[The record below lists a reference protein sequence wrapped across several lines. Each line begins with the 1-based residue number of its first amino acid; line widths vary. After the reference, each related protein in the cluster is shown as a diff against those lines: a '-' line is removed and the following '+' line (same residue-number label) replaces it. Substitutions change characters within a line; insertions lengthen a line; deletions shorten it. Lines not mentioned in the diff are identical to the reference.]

1 MNSRSSG
8 LLLTTVAFAVF
19 AGCSTKYAVPPAGSG
34 DYEYRLA
41 AASGGA
47 GQDTTLTVTCWRK
60 LVPRDS
66 LLEYHRRL
74 STAGWASAIG
84 ASVLLCG
91 SGALGWSQGWTA
103 LGQYSLGLGIALPVA
118 APLLAHAHGRTR
130 PPKRLTNFHPA
141 VGESLI
147 VENLTASRSCTYVTG
162 TSGKVALSA
171 NIIKDWL
178 AGRNDVSLW
187 VAPRSERG
195 TRLGINVTST
205 GTVREVG
212 LEDMSFETA
221 ESLSTVKAYSD
232 FLRDFPASVRA
243 TEARKAIE
251 LLAWKAACAQN
262 TRESYQV
269 FTRTYPQS
277 ESTAGAPARIERA
290 VLDSTEAVNT
300 AEAYEAFIRAFP
312 SSPLVVNAKRDI
324 EKLTWDKV
332 AAQNTVAAC
341 DSYIRTHLNGEF
353 VQEAR
358 NLRQS
363 IEAEAKAEREA
374 RIEAERQA
382 AEERR
387 REEPLSTDAAIRQWK
402 HFRTDEQASDG
413 TITTWRFKVNYT
425 GVAHDMLGGSCSYMF
440 GYLGYYAYPVRVMG
454 YCQASKDDWVVV
466 TGRFDYVN
474 SDGEV
479 VLNLVKLKNEGY
491 KD

>member
-1 MNSRSSG
+1 
-8 LLLTTVAFAVF
+8 
-19 AGCSTKYAVPPAGSG
+19 
-34 DYEYRLA
+34 
-41 AASGGA
+41 
-47 GQDTTLTVTCWRK
+47 
-60 LVPRDS
+60 
-66 LLEYHRRL
+66 
-74 STAGWASAIG
+74 
-84 ASVLLCG
+84 
-91 SGALGWSQGWTA
+91 
-103 LGQYSLGLGIALPVA
+103 
-118 APLLAHAHGRTR
+118 
-130 PPKRLTNFHPA
+130 
-141 VGESLI
+141 
-147 VENLTASRSCTYVTG
+147 
-162 TSGKVALSA
+162 
-171 NIIKDWL
+171 
-178 AGRNDVSLW
+178 
-187 VAPRSERG
+187 
-195 TRLGINVTST
+195 
-205 GTVREVG
+205 
-212 LEDMSFETA
+212 MSFETA